1 MCRNTVVVSDLCV
14 GRGRAQGAGA
24 TPLGWLQFARCTQRW
39 SSPLQSA
46 ETGQRTG
53 AEAQWRLADLTG
65 AVLAGQLEHQA
76 VFNLLPL
83 HQNEEKA
90 SL

>member
-1 MCRNTVVVSDLCV
+1 MCGQRQGTRGWGHTLKLAPLCQV
-14 GRGRAQGAGA
+14 
-24 TPLGWLQFARCTQRW
+24 TQWW

-46 ETGQRTG
+46 ETGQRAG
-53 AEAQWRLADLTG
+53 AEAQWRLADLKG

-76 VFNLLPL
+76 DFNLLPL
-83 HQNEEKA
+83 HQNGEEA